1 MNVGMLWFDND
12 PKIVL
17 TAKVAR
23 AAKYYSNKYGKSPTV
38 CFVHPSMMPVDAP
51 SKVSKNG
58 NVNGNGKSQNQKVN
72 AGEVEIKSSQSI
84 MPDHFW
90 IGVNGRLNTAVPGD

>member
-38 CFVHPSMMPVDAP
+38 CFVHPSMMPVEDLKAV
-51 SKVSKNG
+51 KKNG
-58 NVNGNGKSQNQKVN
+58 NGNGSSPDQKLV
-72 AGEVEIKSSQSI
+72 AGEVEIRSNQSI

-90 IGVNGRLNTAVPGD
+90 IGVNGSANGSVAGD